1 MKVIVSKK
9 NTFIYLIK
17 GLFCFLFGV
26 WLISSLGYE
35 NEFLPVFGK
44 LIGLGIVI
52 CGIFFM
58 VQFVQLSQPYDYEI
72 AIKDNYLIFNDEKF
86 LLQQSY
92 LTIEFLRKE
101 PIMRVTLRVENKNGT
116 QIVFKNLV
124 FYDTEF
130 KALLELIK
138 PYLKNET
145 LIEKIEEKNETL
157 RLFKNGFA
165 LNNREFYYNEVKD
178 IQTTIIDGGTYYLDY
193 KIVLK
198 NGEII
203 EKRLING
210 SSEYAKA
217 IYTKLKLQN
226 KTIPYCQENKMVSG
240 YVILGLD
247 ILTAILIYFNDV
259 FWMLGGMMFLVTT
272 FYLSSNS
279 SYEVELCKKVRE
291 LFQNET
297 K

>member
-1 MKVIVSKK
+1 MC
-9 NTFIYLIK
+9 FI
-17 GLFCFLFGV
+17 FGV

-44 LIGLGIVI
+44 LVGVGIVI
-52 CGIFFM
+52 FGIFLI

-101 PIMRVTLRVENKNGT
+101 PIMRVTLRVESENNT

-124 FYDTEF
+124 FYDTEL
-130 KALLELIK
+130 KMLLEMIK

-145 LIEKIEEKNETL
+145 LVEKIEEKNETL
-157 RLFKNGFA
+157 RLFENGFA

-178 IQTTIIDGGTYYLDY
+178 IQTTLIDTGTYYLDY
-193 KIVLK
+193 KIVLR
-198 NGEII
+198 NGEVI

-210 SSEYAKA
+210 SNEYAKA

-226 KTIPYCQENKMVSG
+226 NTILYCQENKIISG
-240 YVILGLD
+240 YVILGID
-247 ILTAILIYFNDV
+247 ILTAILIYYNET
-259 FWMLGGMMFLVTT
+259 FWILGGIVFFVNV
-272 FYLSSNS
+272 FYLSSNR
-279 SYEVELCKKVRE
+279 SYEIELCKKVRE
-291 LFQNET
+291 LFRHP
-297 K
+297 

>member
-9 NTFIYLIK
+9 NISLYLII
-17 GLFCFLFGV
+17 GILCFIFGV

-44 LIGLGIVI
+44 LVGVGIVI
-52 CGIFFM
+52 FGIFLI

-101 PIMRVTLRVENKNGT
+101 PIMRVTLRVESENNT

-124 FYDTEF
+124 FYDTEL
-130 KALLELIK
+130 KMLLEMIK

-145 LIEKIEEKNETL
+145 LVEKIEEKNETL
-157 RLFKNGFA
+157 RLFENGFA

-178 IQTTIIDGGTYYLDY
+178 IQTTLIDTGTYYLDY
-193 KIVLK
+193 KIVLR
-198 NGEII
+198 NGEVI

-210 SSEYAKA
+210 SNEYAKA

-226 KTIPYCQENKMVSG
+226 NTILYCQENKIISG
-240 YVILGLD
+240 YVILGID
-247 ILTAILIYFNDV
+247 ILTAILIYYNET
-259 FWMLGGMMFLVTT
+259 FWILGGIVFFVNV
-272 FYLSSNS
+272 FYLSSNR
-279 SYEVELCKKVRE
+279 SYEIELCKKVRE
-291 LFQNET
+291 LFRHP
-297 K
+297 